1 LKIILLEDDEFIAEE
16 IKLYFEIKNHTVE
29 CYLNG
34 EDLLENANIYSND
47 IFLLDINMPIK
58 NGIETLKEIR
68 SLNIKTPAIFLTSMS
83 DISTIKLG
91 YEAGCSDYIR
101 KPFHFEELELRM
113 NKLVLECE
121 LKKIQ
126 LGPTQYYNSSSMELQ
141 ENNKIIDF
149 SENEKNLIYYLVKN
163 LNHVVSSDTLMDYVW
178 DDKIVNSNTLR
189 TQIKKI
195 RAKLSFDFIQNI
207 RGTGYKIE
215 SYSTDG

>member
-1 LKIILLEDDEFIAEE
+1 LKIILLEDDKFIAEE

-68 SLNIKTPAIFLTSMS
+68 AMGVKTPAIFLTSMS
-83 DISTIKLG
+83 DINTIKQG
-91 YEAGCSDYIR
+91 FQVGCSDYMR

-113 NKLVLECE
+113 NKLVLETTR
-121 LKKIQ
+121 KKIQ
-126 LGPTQYYNSSSMELQ
+126 LGPNQFYDTSSMELYDN
-141 ENNKIIDF
+141 EKIIDF
-149 SENEKNLIYYLVKN
+149 TDNEKNLIYYLVKN
-163 LNHVVSSDTLMDYVW
+163 LNHIISSYTLMDYVW
-178 DDKIVNSNTLR
+178 DNKIVNSNTLR

-195 RAKLSFDFIQNI
+195 RVKLSYDFIQNI

-215 SYSTDG
+215 NYHD

>member
-1 LKIILLEDDEFIAEE
+1 MKIILLEDDKLIAEE
-16 IKLYFEIKNHTVE
+16 IKLYFEIKNHSVE

-34 EDLLENANIYSND
+34 EELLEKANIYSND

-58 NGIETLKEIR
+58 NGIETLEEIR
-68 SLNIKTPAIFLTSMS
+68 AMGVQTPAIFLTSMS

-101 KPFHFEELELRM
+101 KPFHFEELELRI
-113 NKLVLECE
+113 NKLVLEIAS
-121 LKKIQ
+121 KKVQ
-126 LGPTQYYNSSSMELQ
+126 LGPNQFYDTTSMELYDSK
-141 ENNKIIDF
+141 KIIDF
-149 SENEKNLIYYLVKN
+149 TENEKNLIYYLVKN
-163 LNHVVSSDTLMDYVW
+163 LNHVINSNTLMDYVW

-195 RAKLSFDFIQNI
+195 RAKLSYDFIHNI

-215 SYSTDG
+215 AYHD

>member
-1 LKIILLEDDEFIAEE
+1 VKIILLEDDKLIAEE
-16 IKLYFEIKNHTVE
+16 IKLYFEMKNHTVE
-29 CYLNG
+29 CFLNG

-83 DISTIKLG
+83 DINTIKIG
-91 YEAGCSDYIR
+91 FQVGCSDYIR
-101 KPFHFEELELRM
+101 KPFHFEELEIRM
-113 NKLVLECE
+113 NKLVLECS

-126 LGPTQYYNSSSMELQ
+126 LGPKQYYNISTMELLD
-141 ENNKIIDF
+141 NDKIIDF
-149 SENEKNLIYYLVKN
+149 SENEKNLIFYLIKN
-163 LNHVVSSDTLMDYVW
+163 LNHIVSSDTLMEYVW
-178 DDKIVNSNTLR
+178 DSKIVNSNTLR

-207 RGTGYKIE
+207 RGTGYKIVN
-215 SYSTDG
+215 YTPND

>member
-1 LKIILLEDDEFIAEE
+1 MKIILLEDDELIAEE
-16 IKLYFEIKNHTVE
+16 IKLYFEIKNHSVE

-34 EDLLENANIYSND
+34 EELLEKANIYSND

-58 NGIETLKEIR
+58 NGIETLEEIR
-68 SLNIKTPAIFLTSMS
+68 AMGVQTPAIFLTSMS

-91 YEAGCSDYIR
+91 FEAGCSDYIR

-113 NKLVLECE
+113 NKLVLEITS
-121 LKKIQ
+121 KKIQ
-126 LGPTQYYNSSSMELQ
+126 LGPNQFYDTTSMELYDSK
-141 ENNKIIDF
+141 KIVDF
-149 SENEKNLIYYLVKN
+149 TENEKNLIYYLVKN
-163 LNHVVSSDTLMDYVW
+163 LNHVINSNTLMDYVW

-195 RAKLSFDFIQNI
+195 RAKLSYDFIQNI

-215 SYSTDG
+215 AYND

>member
-1 LKIILLEDDEFIAEE
+1 MKIILLEDDKFIAQE

-58 NGIETLKEIR
+58 NGIETLQEIR
-68 SLNIKTPAIFLTSMS
+68 GLNIKTPAIFLTSMS

-91 YEAGCSDYIR
+91 YESGCSDYIR
-101 KPFHFEELELRM
+101 KPFHFEELEIRI
-113 NKLVLECE
+113 NKLVLESS
-121 LKKIQ
+121 LKNIQ
-126 LGPTQYYNSSSMELQ
+126 IGPFQYYNSLSMELLD
-141 ENNKIIDF
+141 NNEIIEF

-163 LNHVVSSDTLMDYVW
+163 LNHVVTSDSLMDYVW
-178 DDKIVNSNTLR
+178 DRKIVNSNTLR

-215 SYSTDG
+215 SYTNYD

>member
-1 LKIILLEDDEFIAEE
+1 LKIILLEDDELIAEE
-16 IKLYFEIKNHTVE
+16 IKLYFEIKNHSVE

-34 EDLLENANIYSND
+34 EELLEKANIYSND

-58 NGIETLKEIR
+58 NGIETLEEIR
-68 SLNIKTPAIFLTSMS
+68 AMGVQTPAIFLTSMS

-91 YEAGCSDYIR
+91 FEAGCSDYIR

-113 NKLVLECE
+113 NKLVLEITS
-121 LKKIQ
+121 KKIQ
-126 LGPTQYYNSSSMELQ
+126 LGPNQFYDTTSMELYDSK
-141 ENNKIIDF
+141 KIVDF
-149 SENEKNLIYYLVKN
+149 TENEKNLIYYLVKN
-163 LNHVVSSDTLMDYVW
+163 LNHVINSNTLMDYVW

-195 RAKLSFDFIQNI
+195 RAKLSYDFIQNI

-215 SYSTDG
+215 AYND